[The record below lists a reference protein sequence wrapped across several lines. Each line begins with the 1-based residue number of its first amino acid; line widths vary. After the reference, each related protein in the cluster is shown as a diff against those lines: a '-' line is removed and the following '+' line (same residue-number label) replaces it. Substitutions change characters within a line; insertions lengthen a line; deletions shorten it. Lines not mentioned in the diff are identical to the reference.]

1 MIKNYIK
8 SAKRNILKNKGVYGI
23 NIIGLSLGLAS
34 CLLILLFILDEISYD
49 RYNQKADDIVRIVF
63 KAEIGGEEISEAVV
77 MPPVGPTLENEFPEV
92 VTAARLKQM
101 NDPSL
106 SYNNKIYRDFDFA
119 YIDPEFL
126 EVFDLKIIDG
136 NNTNPLEDPNA
147 VILTK
152 KQAKRYF
159 GTENPIGKRLNFEIW
174 DKQFTVTAVIE
185 EIPENSHFEFGM
197 FASMNGYEYANSTS
211 WVNSDFHTYLLL
223 KDGAQFKNLE
233 AKLPGIMDKYMGPQI
248 REAVGVSYSEF
259 KDKNRVG
266 LFLQPLT
273 DIHLNPD
280 FVSSGHLKPGMD
292 IKYLY
297 IFGAVAIF
305 MLFIACINFMNLATA
320 AASKR
325 AKEVGIRKVLGSG
338 QKQLI
343 KQFLTESFLATLI
356 AAILAILL
364 VVFFL
369 PTFNDLAG
377 KSLQVIDLL
386 QFPIVL
392 STLALIV
399 LVAFLAGGYPAFFL
413 SSFKPIQVLKSRFS
427 ASGKSNFR
435 NGLVVFQFI
444 ISAGLILATIVV
456 YQQMAFI
463 QNKDLG
469 YNKDHILVLRDA
481 QLLGEQSD
489 AFKNQILDDS
499 RVKSVSNSSF
509 LPAGAT
515 DINMSGILLD
525 DEYQRRMFIYNV
537 DEAYIPTLGLEL
549 VAGRNFSK
557 EFGAEEHKVIIN
569 ETAANSLGFHQDPI
583 GKTFTKDTDEGGRE
597 LTIVGVVKDF
607 HFKSLHREI
616 EPLILMNNPYGGLIV
631 RTNTA
636 DVASLLSNIE
646 SEWQKFSLKEPFSYT
661 FLDESFNKTYLR
673 EQKMGTILSIFTGLT
688 IFVACMGLFGLVT
701 FAAERRV
708 REIGIRKVL
717 GSSVPEII
725 SLLSKDFIK
734 LILISFIIAFP
745 LGYFLMEQWLQDFAY
760 RIQIKWWV
768 FLLAGFLTTLIALI
782 TIGFKSYKAASAN
795 PIKSLRTE

>member
-1 MIKNYIK
+1 MIKYYLK
-8 SAKRNILKNKGVYGI
+8 SAKRNILKNKGIYGI

-34 CLLILLFILDEISYD
+34 CLLILLFILNEISYD
-49 RYNQKADDIVRIVF
+49 RFHEKADDIVRVVF

-77 MPPVGPTLENEFPEV
+77 MPPVGPTLEKEFPEV
-92 VTAARLKQM
+92 LSAARLKKM
-101 NDPSL
+101 NNSTL
-106 SYNNKIYRDFDFA
+106 TYNNKNYRDFDFA

-126 EVFDLKIIDG
+126 EVFDLKIIEG
-136 NNTNPLEDPNA
+136 NTTNPLEDPNSI
-147 VILTK
+147 ILTK
-152 KQAKRYF
+152 KEARRYF
-159 GTENPIGKRLNFEIW
+159 GTDNPIGQRLKFEAW
-174 DKQFTVTAVIE
+174 KKDFTVAAVIE
-185 EIPENSHFEFGM
+185 EIPETSHFEFGM
-197 FASMNGYEYANSTS
+197 FASMNGYEYANSAS

-223 KDGAQFKNLE
+223 KDGSQIKNLE
-233 AKLPGIMDKYMGPQI
+233 AKLPGIIDKYMGPQI
-248 REAVGVSYSEF
+248 REAIGVPYTEF
-259 KDKNRVG
+259 KDKNRAG

-273 DIHLNPD
+273 NIHLNPD
-280 FVSSGHLKPGMD
+280 FVSSGELKPGMD
-292 IKYLY
+292 VKYLY

-305 MLFIACINFMNLATA
+305 MLLIACINFMNLSTAT
-320 AASKR
+320 ASKR

-343 KQFLTESFLATLI
+343 KQFLTESFLATLV
-356 AAILAILL
+356 AAILAIL
-364 VVFFL
+364 VVILFL
-369 PTFNDLAG
+369 PTFNQLAG
-377 KSLQVIDLL
+377 KSFQVFDLL
-386 QFPIVL
+386 QYSIVF
-392 STLALIV
+392 STLVLIV

-413 SSFKPIQVLKSRFS
+413 SSFKPIQVLKSKFS
-427 ASGKSNFR
+427 ASGKSSLR

-469 YNKDHILVLRDA
+469 YDKDHILVLREA
-481 QLLGEQSD
+481 NLLGEQRD
-489 AFKNQILDDS
+489 AFKDQVLEDP
-499 RVKSVSNSSF
+499 RVKSVSNSSY
-509 LPAGAT
+509 LPAGPS
-515 DINMSGILLD
+515 DINMSGILLNN
-525 DEYQRRMFIYNV
+525 EYQRRMFIYNV

-557 EFGAEEHKVIIN
+557 EFGAEDDKVIIN
-569 ETAANSLGFHQDPI
+569 QTAAKSLGFHQDPI
-583 GKTFTKDTDEGGRE
+583 DQTFTQDTDEGGRE

-616 EPLILMNNPYGGLIV
+616 EPLILMNNPYGGLII

-636 DVASLLSNIE
+636 DVASLLSNME
-646 SEWQKFSLKEPFSYT
+646 SKWQKFSIKEPFSYT

-717 GSSVPEII
+717 GSGVIDII
-725 SLLSKDFIK
+725 ILLSKDFIK

-760 RIQIKWWV
+760 RIEIKWWF
-768 FLLAGFLTTLIALI
+768 FLLAGILTSLIALF
-782 TIGFKSYKAASAN
+782 TIGFRSYKAAAAN
-795 PIKSLRTE
+795 PVHSLKNE

>member
-1 MIKNYIK
+1 MLKNYIRA
-8 SAKRNILKNKGVYGI
+8 AKRSMLKNKGVYGI
-23 NIIGLSLGLAS
+23 NILGLSLGLAS
-34 CLLILLFILDEISYD
+34 CLLILLFILNEVSYD
-49 RYNQKADDIVRIVF
+49 RFHKKADDIVRVVF

-77 MPPVGPTLENEFPEV
+77 MPPVGPTLEKEFPEV
-92 VTAARLKQM
+92 LTTARLKQM

-106 SYNNKIYRDFDFA
+106 SYNNKTYRDFDFA

-126 EVFDLKIIDG
+126 EVFDFKILKG
-136 NNTNPLEDPNA
+136 NNINPLEDPNA

-152 KQAKRYF
+152 KEAERYF
-159 GTENPIGKRLNFEIW
+159 GTENPIGKRLKFEDW
-174 DKQFTVTAVIE
+174 DKNFTVTAVME
-185 EIPENSHFEFGM
+185 EIPENSHFEFDV
-197 FASMNGYEYANSTS
+197 FASMNGYEYANTTS

-223 KDGAQFKNLE
+223 KDGNQFRNLE

-248 REAVGVSYSEF
+248 RDAIGVSYSEF
-259 KDKNRVG
+259 KDKNSVG

-343 KQFLTESFLATLI
+343 KQFLTESFLATI
-356 AAILAILL
+356 VAALLAIVL
-364 VVFFL
+364 VILFL
-369 PTFNDLAG
+369 PTFNQLAG
-377 KSLQVIDLL
+377 KSLQVFDLL
-386 QFPIVL
+386 QYSIVF

-413 SSFKPIQVLKSRFS
+413 SSFKPIQVLKNRFS
-427 ASGKSNFR
+427 ASGKSNLR
-435 NGLVVFQFI
+435 NGLVIFQFI

-469 YNKDHILVLRDA
+469 YDKDHILVLREA
-481 QLLGEQSD
+481 QLLGEQRD
-489 AFKNQILDDS
+489 AFKNQILEDP
-499 RVKSVSNSSF
+499 RVKSVSNSSYV
-509 LPAGAT
+509 PAGPS
-515 DINMSGILLD
+515 DINMSGILLNN
-525 DEYQRRMFIYNV
+525 EYQRRMFIYKV

-557 EFGAEEHKVIIN
+557 EFSAEEDKVIIN

-583 GKTFTKDTDEGGRE
+583 GKTFTQDTDEGGRE
-597 LTIVGVVKDF
+597 LTIVGMVKDF

-636 DVASLLSNIE
+636 DVASLLSNME

-708 REIGIRKVL
+708 REIGVRKVL
-717 GSSVPEII
+717 GSSVRGII
-725 SLLSKDFIK
+725 ALLSKDFIR

-760 RIQIKWWV
+760 RIEIKWWV
-768 FLLAGFLTTLIALI
+768 FVLAGILTTLIALL
-782 TIGFKSYKAASAN
+782 TIGFRSYKAASAN
-795 PIKSLRTE
+795 PVKSLRTE

>member
-1 MIKNYIK
+1 MIRNFIK
-8 SAKRNILKNKGVYGI
+8 SAGRNILKNKGVYGI

-34 CLLILLFILDEISYD
+34 CLLILLFILDEVSYD
-49 RYNQKADDIVRIVF
+49 KFNQKADDVVRVVF

-77 MPPVGPTLENEFPEV
+77 MPPVGPTLEKEFPEV
-92 VTAARLKQM
+92 LTAARLRKM
-101 NDPSL
+101 NNPTL
-106 SYNNKIYRDFDFA
+106 TYKNRNYRDFDFA

-126 EVFDLKIIDG
+126 EVFDLTIIEGD
-136 NNTNPLEDPNA
+136 NTNPLENPNA
-147 VILTK
+147 VIITQK
-152 KQAKRYF
+152 EAKRYF
-159 GTENPIGKRLNFEIW
+159 GTENPIGKNLSFQQW

-185 EIPENSHFEFGM
+185 EIPQNSHFEFGV
-197 FASMNGYEYANSTS
+197 FASMNGYDYANSTS

-223 KDGAQFKNLE
+223 KDGNQYKELE
-233 AKLPGIMDKYMGPQI
+233 AKLPMIMDKYMGPQI
-248 REAVGVSYSEF
+248 REAIGVSYSEF

-280 FVSSGHLKPGMD
+280 FVSSGELKPGMD

-297 IFGAVAIF
+297 IFAAVAVF

-338 QKQLI
+338 QKQLV
-343 KQFLTESFLATLI
+343 KQFLTESFLATII
-356 AAILAILL
+356 AAILAVSL
-364 VVFFL
+364 VIFFL
-369 PTFNDLAG
+369 PTFNQLAG
-377 KSLQVIDLL
+377 KSLQLVDLL
-386 QFPIVL
+386 QFSIVF
-392 STLALIV
+392 STLALII
-399 LVAFLAGGYPAFFL
+399 LVTILAGGYPAFFL
-413 SSFKPIQVLKSRFS
+413 SSFKPVQVLKGRFT
-427 ASGKSNFR
+427 ASGKSNLR
-435 NGLVVFQFI
+435 NGLVIFQFI
-444 ISAGLILATIVV
+444 ISAGLILSTIIV

-469 YNKDHILVLRDA
+469 YNKDHILVIREA
-481 QLLGEQSD
+481 QLLGEQRD
-489 AFKNQILDDS
+489 AFKNQVLEDP

-509 LPAGAT
+509 VPAGPT
-515 DINMSGILLD
+515 DINMSGVLRD
-525 DEYQRRMFIYNV
+525 NEYQRRMFIYNV

-557 EFGAEEHKVIIN
+557 EFGSEKDKVIIN
-569 ETAANSLGFHQDPI
+569 ETAANSLGFIKDPI
-583 GKTFTKDTDEGGRE
+583 GKTFSRDTEEGARE

-607 HFKSLHREI
+607 HFKSLHRKI
-616 EPLILMNNPYGGLIV
+616 DPLILMNNPYGGLII

-636 DVASLLSNIE
+636 DVSTLISNIE
-646 SEWQKFSLKEPFSYT
+646 NKWQKFNIKEPFSYT
-661 FLDESFNKTYLR
+661 FLDESFNKAYLR
-673 EQKMGTILSIFTGLT
+673 EQKMGAILSIFTGLT

-725 SLLSKDFIK
+725 GLLSKDFIK
-734 LILISFIIAFP
+734 LIFISFIIAFP

-760 RIQIKWWV
+760 RIEIKWWV
-768 FLLAGFLTTLIALI
+768 FLLAAFLTTLIALL
-782 TIGFKSYKAASAN
+782 TIGFKSFKAATAN